1 MMFDRSEDRLVI
13 RSAMTF
19 SQAVALRDAVVGA
32 LDRDGLTID
41 LGQVQDSDST
51 ALSLM
56 LEWQRGAKARGWAVR
71 YANLPPNLRSLAEV
85 YGVLELLSL
94 LDSAPAES
102 S

>member
-1 MMFDRSEDRLVI
+1 MFERSDDRVVI

-19 SQAVALRDAVVGA
+19 SQSVALRDTVLGA

-41 LGQVQDSDST
+41 LGQVQESDST

-56 LEWQRGAKARGWAVR
+56 LEWQRGAKARGWTVR
-71 YANLPPNLRSLAEV
+71 YANLPSNLRSLAEV

-94 LDSAPAES
+94 REAAPAEPS
-102 S
+102 

>member
-1 MMFDRSEDRLVI
+1 MFERTDDRLVI

-19 SQAVALRDAVVGA
+19 AQAVNLRDAVLDA
-32 LDRDGLTID
+32 LDRETITVD
-41 LGQVQDSDST
+41 LGQVQESDST

-56 LEWQRGAKARGWAVR
+56 LEWQRGAKARGSTVR

-94 LDSAPAES
+94 ADSTPVGS